1 MLRSKFNSNTQGVDL
16 GLKGLYRVYPQRI
29 ELLKRVKGKYLLFC
43 FMCLHGL
50 QLFFLLRA
58 NQQVYHY
65 KTIYK
70 REHQFH
76 SNLMSFKSSSVREK
90 WKMKYQLE
98 RNASKNYRQPV
109 AGLVSMRVQTGLH
122 GFDTSPHTI
131 LWLPAIGTWRYPIQ
145 AYKRLVAMS
154 VLFPVCKA
162 PGTHSSISEEF
173 RQCTILRQ
181 MKWTLLCAESISA

>member
-29 ELLKRVKGKYLLFC
+29 ELLKRLKGKYLLFC

-131 LWLPAIGTWRYPIQ
+131 LWFQKHLKPYLAAKGC
-145 AYKRLVAMS
+145 
-154 VLFPVCKA
+154 VLFTQQELDP
-162 PGTHSSISEEF
+162 SDDEE
-173 RQCTILRQ
+173 RKGGQAGRAYGCQL
-181 MKWTLLCAESISA
+181 

>member
-1 MLRSKFNSNTQGVDL
+1 
-16 GLKGLYRVYPQRI
+16 
-29 ELLKRVKGKYLLFC
+29 
-43 FMCLHGL
+43 MCLHGL

-131 LWLPAIGTWRYPIQ
+131 LWFQKHLKPYLAAKGCVLFTQQELDPSEWWWSEERWTSRESLWLPAIGTWRYPIQ

-162 PGTHSSISEEF
+162 PGTNSRISEEF